1 MNRRNL
7 FRFKLIPVI
16 SALILLSGC
25 SLWQDFTTYF
35 NLYYNTSTLF
45 KEAEEDIFSQKRD
58 LFSTEPLVVSGAAN
72 AKLVK
77 VIEKCSKILQ
87 FHATTS
93 YVDDALMMLGKSF
106 YYQKN
111 FQKAKRK
118 FEELLAIDPNDD
130 MRLEADYWIA
140 RCNMSLR
147 DFTNGLSLLEDVRK
161 RAIEDDNDKIIY
173 GSFIEEIVYRISN
186 ENHTLAIVL
195 AEQML
200 PFANSQMKS
209 KIYFELG
216 KLYTN
221 IDDLEKA
228 ILAYENALKFS
239 PDFDLEI
246 AANISYAAALRDAGR
261 NEEALSAFRD
271 MRRKDKFLEKF
282 NEIDLETAI
291 TLEKLG
297 RYEEALDEFTK
308 VDTTYRNTPFAA
320 ASSYYKGRVYEYSLL
335 NYDSAAFYYQ
345 KAFTSSPP
353 QKYQQQ
359 VRDKNQL
366 FTKYFNLRGQINNYN
381 KQLFYSENPEI
392 FIQDSI
398 NYVQDSLKLLSDY
411 LAEKE
416 LQDIWS
422 NVFQPVPVINDSLL
436 LLDSLRIQ
444 DSLQVV
450 DSLMNLLNLGIFA
463 DTNEVNTALIGYFR
477 TMDSLNVRDSLM
489 TLLETGVFLDTN
501 DVNRVLNEYFVN
513 KDKMAQLTPDSG
525 GQQISQKLE
534 GVNLDSVAF
543 KKNPPRRP
551 SIPIDSVKYIIS
563 KSQLELG
570 NLFLAEI
577 DVPDSA
583 YVLYSDNIQ
592 RFPESDFYPN
602 TLYALGSYYLT
613 QNNEPEADSL
623 FLYIYENYKDASIVN
638 AAAFKLNL
646 PLIDIEYDPARSL
659 YINAESQMIAGNYE
673 SALKE
678 FLSIHRLYPESDYS
692 AKGLYAAG
700 WVLEKD
706 LRMPDSAAVVY
717 DTLSVKYAASVYS
730 REIAKKLGGYK
741 QEIYRKQK
749 EEQDR
754 LSALQTAA
762 NDSIQ
767 KVTELTLEEKPDSI
781 DYTAQA
787 FVPDLEE
794 LSKNEEE
801 KRKESRIN
809 PDLIKPED
817 KPPVTKLEALWNPR
831 KRR

>member
-7 FRFKLIPVI
+7 FQFKVIPLI

-25 SLWQDFTTYF
+25 SLWQNFTTYF
-35 NLYYNTSTLF
+35 NLYYNTNTLF
-45 KEAEEDIFSQKRD
+45 QEAEEDIFSQKRD
-58 LFSTEPLVVSGAAN
+58 LFSTEPLIVSGAAN

-118 FEELLAIDPNDD
+118 FEELLAIEPDDD
-130 MRLEADYWIA
+130 MKLVADYWIA
-140 RCNMSLR
+140 KCNMSLR
-147 DFTNGLSLLEDVRK
+147 DFTNGLSLLEDARK
-161 RAIEDDNDKIIY
+161 RAVEVDNDDIIY
-173 GSFIEEIVYRISN
+173 GSFIEEITYRILN
-186 ENHTLAIVL
+186 ENYTLSIAL
-195 AEQML
+195 AEEML

-216 KLYTN
+216 KLYAN
-221 IDDLEKA
+221 VDDLDKA
-228 ILAYENALKFS
+228 ISAYENVLEFS

-246 AANISYAAALRDAGR
+246 AANISYAIALRDVGR
-261 NEEALSAFRD
+261 NDEALSVFKD
-271 MRRKDKFLEKF
+271 MRRKDKFLEKY

-297 RYEEALDEFTK
+297 RYEEALEEFTK
-308 VDTTYRNTPFAA
+308 VDTTYRNTPVAA
-320 ASSYYKGRVYEYSLL
+320 ASSYYKGRIYEYTML

-345 KAFTSSPP
+345 KASTSNPP

-366 FTKYFNLRGQINNYN
+366 FNKYFNLRGQVDSYN

-398 NYVQDSLKLLSDY
+398 DYVQDSLKLLSDY

-422 NVFQPVPVINDSLL
+422 NVFQPDPEINDSLL

-450 DSLMNLLNLGIFA
+450 DSLLNLLNLGLFA

-477 TMDSLNVRDSLM
+477 AKDSLYVRDSLM

-513 KDKMAQLTPDSG
+513 KDKMAQLTPDSE

-551 SIPIDSVKYIIS
+551 SIPIDSVKYILA

-577 DVPDSA
+577 DLPDSA
-583 YVLYSDNIQ
+583 YVLYIDNLQ
-592 RFPESDFYPN
+592 RFPESDIYSN

-613 QNNEPEADSL
+613 QNNEPKADSL

-638 AAAFKLNL
+638 AAAFKLDL
-646 PLIDIEYDPARSL
+646 PLIDLEYDPAKTL
-659 YINAESQMIAGNYE
+659 YISAESQMIAGNYE

-678 FLSIHRLYPESDYS
+678 FLSIYRLYPESDYS
-692 AKGLYAAG
+692 PKGLYAAG

-706 LRMPDSAAVVY
+706 LKMPDSAAVVY
-717 DTLSVKYAASVYS
+717 DTLSVKYAASLYS
-730 REIAKKLGGYK
+730 REVAKKLGGYK

-754 LSALQTAA
+754 LSALQTVAK
-762 NDSIQ
+762 DSILNDLEI
-767 KVTELTLEEKPDSI
+767 TMEEKPDSI

-794 LSKNEEE
+794 LRKNEEE
-801 KRKESRIN
+801 KRKESLVN

-817 KPPVTKLEALWNPR
+817 RSPVAKLEALWNPR
-831 KRR
+831 KPR

>member
-7 FRFKLIPVI
+7 FQLKVIPLI

-25 SLWQDFTTYF
+25 SLWQNFTTYF
-35 NLYYNTSTLF
+35 NLYYNTNTLF
-45 KEAEEDIFSQKRD
+45 QEAEEDIFSQKRD
-58 LFSTEPLVVSGAAN
+58 LFSTEPLIVSGAAN

-118 FEELLAIDPNDD
+118 FEELLAIEPDDD
-130 MRLEADYWIA
+130 MKLEADYWIA
-140 RCNMSLR
+140 KCNMSLR
-147 DFTNGLSLLEDVRK
+147 DFTNGLSLLEDARK
-161 RAIEDDNDKIIY
+161 RAIEVDNDDIIY
-173 GSFIEEIVYRISN
+173 GSFIEEITYRILN
-186 ENHTLAIVL
+186 ENYTLSIAL
-195 AEQML
+195 AEEML

-216 KLYTN
+216 KLYAN
-221 IDDLEKA
+221 VDDLDKA
-228 ILAYENALKFS
+228 ISAYENVLEFS

-246 AANISYAAALRDAGR
+246 AANISYAIALRDAGR
-261 NEEALSAFRD
+261 NDEALSVFND
-271 MRRKDKFLEKF
+271 MRRKDKFLEKY

-297 RYEEALDEFTK
+297 RYEEALEEFTK

-320 ASSYYKGRVYEYSLL
+320 ASSYYKGRIYEYTML

-345 KAFTSSPP
+345 KASTSNPP

-366 FTKYFNLRGQINNYN
+366 FNKYFNLRGQVDSYN

-398 NYVQDSLKLLSDY
+398 DYVQDSLKLLSDY

-422 NVFQPVPVINDSLL
+422 NVFQPDPEINDSLL

-450 DSLMNLLNLGIFA
+450 DSLLNLLNLGLFA

-477 TMDSLNVRDSLM
+477 AKDSLYVRDSLM

-501 DVNRVLNEYFVN
+501 DVNRVLNEYFMN
-513 KDKMAQLTPDSG
+513 KDKQAQLTPDSR
-525 GQQISQKLE
+525 GQQPSPKFE

-543 KKNPPRRP
+543 KNNPPRRP
-551 SIPIDSVKYIIS
+551 SIPIDSVKYILV

-583 YVLYSDNIQ
+583 YVLYTDNLQ
-592 RFPESDFYPN
+592 RFPESDFYSN

-613 QNNEPEADSL
+613 QNNEPKADSL

-638 AAAFKLNL
+638 AAAFKLDL
-646 PLIDIEYDPARSL
+646 PLIDLEYDPAKTL
-659 YINAESQMIAGNYE
+659 YISAESQMIAGNYE

-678 FLSIHRLYPESDYS
+678 FLSIYRLYPESDYS
-692 AKGLYAAG
+692 PKGLYAAG

-706 LRMPDSAAVVY
+706 LKMPDSAAVVY
-717 DTLSVKYAASVYS
+717 DTLSVKYAASLYS
-730 REIAKKLGGYK
+730 REVAKKLGGYK

-754 LSALQTAA
+754 LSALQTVAK
-762 NDSIQ
+762 DSILNDLEI
-767 KVTELTLEEKPDSI
+767 TMEEKPDSI

-794 LSKNEEE
+794 LRKNEEE
-801 KRKESRIN
+801 KRKESLVN

-817 KPPVTKLEALWNPR
+817 RSPVAKLEALWNPR
-831 KRR
+831 KPR

>member
-7 FRFKLIPVI
+7 FQFKFIPLI

-25 SLWQDFTTYF
+25 SLWQNFTTYF
-35 NLYYNTSTLF
+35 NLYYNTNTLF

-58 LFSTEPLVVSGAAN
+58 LFSTEPLIVSGAAN

-118 FEELLAIDPNDD
+118 FEELLAIEPDNE

-140 RCNMSLR
+140 KCNMSLR
-147 DFTNGLSLLEDVRK
+147 DFTNGLSLLEDTRK
-161 RAIEDDNDKIIY
+161 RAIEVDNDDIIY
-173 GSFIEEIVYRISN
+173 GSFIEEITHRISN
-186 ENHTLAIVL
+186 ENYTLAIAL
-195 AEQML
+195 AEEML

-216 KLYTN
+216 KLYIN
-221 IDDLEKA
+221 VNDLDKA
-228 ILAYENALKFS
+228 ILAYENVLEFS

-246 AANISYAAALRDAGR
+246 AENINNAIALRDAGR
-261 NEEALSAFRD
+261 NDQALIVFKD
-271 MRRKDKFLEKF
+271 MRRKDKFLEKY

-297 RYEEALDEFTK
+297 RYEEALEEFTK
-308 VDTTYRNTPFAA
+308 VDTSYRNTPVAA
-320 ASSYYKGRVYEYSLL
+320 ASSYYKGRIYEYTSL

-345 KAFTSSPP
+345 KAFTSNPP

-366 FTKYFNLRGQINNYN
+366 FNKYFNLRGQVDNYN
-381 KQLFYSENPEI
+381 NQLFYSENPEI

-398 NYVQDSLKLLSDY
+398 DYVQDSLKLLSDY

-422 NVFQPVPVINDSLL
+422 NVFQSDPEINDSLL

-444 DSLQVV
+444 DSIQVV
-450 DSLMNLLNLGIFA
+450 DSLLNLLNLGLFA

-477 TMDSLNVRDSLM
+477 TKDSLHVRDSLM
-489 TLLETGVFLDTN
+489 TLLETGVFLDTS
-501 DVNRVLNEYFVN
+501 DVNRVLNEYFMN
-513 KDKMAQLTPDSG
+513 KDKQAQLTPDSG
-525 GQQISQKLE
+525 GQQPSPKLE

-543 KKNPPRRP
+543 KNNPPRRP
-551 SIPIDSVKYIIS
+551 SIPIDSVKYIIV
-563 KSQLELG
+563 KLQLELG

-602 TLYALGSYYLT
+602 TVYALGSYYQT
-613 QNNEPEADSL
+613 QNNQSVADSL
-623 FLYIYENYKDASIVN
+623 FLYLYDNYKNASIVN
-638 AAAFKLNL
+638 AAAFKLDL
-646 PLIDIEYDPARSL
+646 PLIDLEYDPAKTL
-659 YINAESQMIAGNYE
+659 YISAESQMIAGNYE
-673 SALKE
+673 LDLKE
-678 FLSIHRLYPESDYS
+678 FLSIYRLYPESDYS
-692 AKGLYAAG
+692 PKGLYAAG

-706 LRMPDSAAVVY
+706 LQMPDSAAVVY

-730 REIAKKLGGYK
+730 REVAKKLGGYK

-749 EEQDR
+749 EEQER
-754 LSALQTAA
+754 LSALQTSEK
-762 NDSIQ
+762 DSIPNDLEI
-767 KVTELTLEEKPDSI
+767 KMEEKPDSI

-787 FVPDLEE
+787 FVPDVEE
-794 LSKNEEE
+794 LRKNEEE
-801 KRKESRIN
+801 KRKEALVN
-809 PDLIKPED
+809 PDLVKPED
-817 KPPVTKLEALWNPR
+817 RSPVTKLEALWNPR
-831 KRR
+831 KPR